1 MRSFRQPEC
10 SPGFLIS
17 LACILLFLPLRWFLA
32 LFISAAFH
40 ELCHLLALRLCGGQ
54 VHQLRLGSFGAVI
67 HATPLSPAKALLCS
81 LAGPAGGLLLIFF
94 ARWFPRL
101 ALCAAIQSAYNLLPI
116 HGLDGSHA
124 LRFFLGMF
132 LPEEV
137 LIPLCIIIERILLI
151 LVCSLALY
159 ATFIVRLG
167 ILPVLAAGSL
177 ILKATGGKIPCKT
190 GSLRVQ

>member
-32 LFISAAFH
+32 LVISAAFH

-54 VHQLRLGSFGAVI
+54 VRQFRFGSFAAVI
-67 HATPLSPAKALLCS
+67 NAAPLSPVKALLCS
-81 LAGPAGGLLLIFF
+81 LAGPAGGLLLIAF

-101 ALCAAIQSAYNLLPI
+101 ALCAAVQSAYNLLPVRS
-116 HGLDGSHA
+116 LDGGHA
-124 LRFFLGMF
+124 LRFLLEAF
-132 LPEEV
+132 LPPE
-137 LIPLCIIIERILLI
+137 ITDTLCTAIEHALLF
-151 LVCSLALY
+151 LVSGLALY

-167 ILPVLAAGSL
+167 LLPVLAAGSL

-190 GSLRVQ
+190 GPLRVQ